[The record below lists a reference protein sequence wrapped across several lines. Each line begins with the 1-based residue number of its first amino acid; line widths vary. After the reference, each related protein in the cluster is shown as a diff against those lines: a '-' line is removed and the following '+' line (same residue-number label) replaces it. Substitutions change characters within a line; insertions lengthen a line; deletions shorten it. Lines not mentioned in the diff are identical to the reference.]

1 MKKIMIGVTSLV
13 FTIIL
18 LSGLN
23 NPSNESQNVQQVAN
37 STSKDNIQMK
47 SHGDSW

>member
-1 MKKIMIGVTSLV
+1 MKKIMVGATSLV

-23 NPSNESQNVQQVAN
+23 NPSSESQNVNKIAN
-37 STSKDNIQMK
+37 STSKGIVQMMY
-47 SHGDSW
+47 HGDSW